1 MISFLVSVWRKFPDE
16 CEPQQVYELL
26 VALLFS
32 ISTAQH
38 MSVQQGSFWSNIF
51 NRTAG
56 ARRKRD
62 KLKKGK
68 THTGLITVGQFPC
81 Y

>member
-1 MISFLVSVWRKFPDE
+1 MALV
-16 CEPQQVYELL
+16 
-26 VALLFS
+26 FS

-38 MSVQQGSFWSNIF
+38 MFVQQNGFGRTFF

-62 KLKKGK
+62 KLKKGES
-68 THTGLITVGQFPC
+68 TFWLDNSWTVPVLLIAVGFLLVRLMDVRQV
-81 Y
+81 